1 MNELTANEIVKQVA
15 AIKDWMRGLDESG
28 LVYYQIFAFNPAL
41 SDAYQAYYKGDN
53 KKEKIIEKFEREFD
67 TLLNNSSI
75 VKVKITAKNSR
86 TSLGVMEMLIKPAYG
101 SNMYPA
107 PRPEIQP
114 EVKPKDLFSKEQ
126 PQQAQPQSQP
136 NSLLGIENIGGL
148 FGLAFDETENLG
160 KYGFLG
166 NVLQLRDQTIERKYQ
181 DIERNQRLEKYIE
194 ENAVLKQQVRERE
207 NEILNLKN
215 RVERLEKKV
224 NELDD
229 EICEYERLN
238 PQRNLISGI
247 SSEVLSGAFL
257 GLVKKSPKISSLLG
271 LDEEAANN
279 VQQPQT
285 QAQMPDIEVEEITEV
300 NEE

>member
-1 MNELTANEIVKQVA
+1 MNNELTAKEIVTQIA
-15 AIKDWMRGLDESG
+15 AIKNWMRGLDESG
-28 LVYYQIFAFNPAL
+28 LVYYQMFAFNPTL
-41 SDAYQAYYKGDN
+41 SDAYQVYYKGDN

-101 SNMYPA
+101 NMYPA
-107 PRPEIQP
+107 PRPEMQP

-126 PQQAQPQSQP
+126 LQQPQANP
-136 NSLLGIENIGGL
+136 LLGIDNIGGL

-181 DIERNQRLEKYIE
+181 DLERNQRLEKYIE
-194 ENAVLKQQVRERE
+194 ENAVLKQQVRDKD

-215 RVERLEKKV
+215 RVEKLEKKV

-229 EICEYERLN
+229 EIYEYEKLN
-238 PQRNLISGI
+238 PQRNVISGL
-247 SSEVLSGAFL
+247 SSEVLTSAVL

-271 LDEEAANN
+271 LNEEMDNNNN
-279 VQQPQT
+279 VAATMQQPYI
-285 QAQMPDIEVEEITEV
+285 PNIEVEEITEV

>member
-1 MNELTANEIVKQVA
+1 MNNELTANEIVKQVA

-86 TSLGVMEMLIKPAYG
+86 TSLGVMEMQIKPAYG
-101 SNMYPA
+101 SMYPA
-107 PRPEIQP
+107 PRPETQP

-126 PQQAQPQSQP
+126 PQQAQSQSQP

-148 FGLAFDETENLG
+148 FGLAFDETENLS

-166 NVLQLRDQTIERKYQ
+166 SVIQLRDQTIEKKYQ
-181 DIERNQRLEKYIE
+181 DLALNQRLEKLIE
-194 ENAVLKQQVRERE
+194 ENAILKQQVKDKD
-207 NEILNLKN
+207 NEILTLKN

-229 EICEYERLN
+229 EIYEYERLN

-279 VQQPQT
+279 VQQT